1 MLRKIF
7 GKKSRLSTS
16 EFSTSEFSL
25 SSPTFTTKP
34 VTTNTNRN
42 HNKKKFSDI
51 QLATEEERENLVIA
65 NSKNDVEKMVDDYD
79 ELSFIVDYIGS
90 DYVSEAQS
98 VPLLMETLKRIK
110 KQHHKTIRVDL
121 VLKSGILKVIDNDQR
136 GALLITAPLYAIA
149 LAAQERLRGFET
161 AFALNITRRRIHMCH
176 VFQAGSRLEVRIDTL
191 YFDFMSYIYFLF
203 CMYFMLFA
211 LIHRSTGKIIG
222 AKKTRKRD

>member
-1 MLRKIF
+1 MPAEELCCNSMLKRIF
-7 GKKSRLSTS
+7 RKKSSLSSSSS
-16 EFSTSEFSL
+16 EFSSSTTSQQFPPLTL
-25 SSPTFTTKP
+25 ST
-34 VTTNTNRN
+34 TTNNRFRKSSEN
-42 HNKKKFSDI
+42 QFS
-51 QLATEEERENLVIA
+51 TEEERENLVLA
-65 NSKNDVEKMVDDYD
+65 NSKNNADERLVEDYD

-121 VLKSGILKVIDNDQR
+121 VLKSGILKVIDNEQR

-176 VFQAGSRLEVRIDTL
+176 VFQAGSRLEVR
-191 YFDFMSYIYFLF
+191 
-203 CMYFMLFA
+203 
-211 LIHRSTGKIIG
+211 G
-222 AKKTRKRD
+222 

>member
-1 MLRKIF
+1 MATEFCCTNNSMLRKIF
-7 GKKSRLSTS
+7 GRKSRLSTG
-16 EFSTSEFSL
+16 EFSSSTCSL
-25 SSPTFTTKP
+25 SSPSFTTRSSST
-34 VTTNTNRN
+34 TTNANRN
-42 HNKKKFSDI
+42 NHNNKKSSDI
-51 QLATEEERENLVIA
+51 QLATEEERENLVLTS
-65 NSKNDVEKMVDDYD
+65 NSNKNEVEKLVDDCD

-121 VLKSGILKVIDNDQR
+121 VLKSGILKVIDNEQR

-176 VFQAGSRLEVRIDTL
+176 VFQAGSRLEVRTL
-191 YFDFMSYIYFLF
+191 FFINFTSLIYTH
-203 CMYFMLFA
+203 YPR
-211 LIHRSTGKIIG
+211 IHSTSF
-222 AKKTRKRD
+222 